1 MQFKYSA
8 SWCSCLSW
16 RSMLEHKGGEGGN
29 GFSSSKVNA
38 WSMRECRDLSYNPW
52 QELLVQR
59 GSVAKHGQ
67 KPWAFGNPINGET
80 INNLLRK
87 LKRLSQNMHFYR
99 SPTNFHREVSRRS
112 VPKFPKFHFRSS
124 FSLTQH
130 GHLVRCER
138 VDSSSPSLET
148 LLQEI
153 QNSILTITFTWFWFK
168 SKFRVQGHFLWRVG
182 QWTTWLVFS
191 ALASILLFSI
201 LLVRLHLQA
210 CIFKMLTVYT
220 HNS

>member
-1 MQFKYSA
+1 MGFVTTSATWEAPVYSLWNRDSQLLVQTMQFKYSA

-29 GFSSSKVNA
+29 GFSSSKVNV

-124 FSLTQH
+124 FSLTARPPGEMWKSRQLIPKSRDSAS
-130 GHLVRCER
+130 GDSKQDPNKHLHMV
-138 VDSSSPSLET
+138 L
-148 LLQEI
+148 I
-153 QNSILTITFTWFWFK
+153 
-168 SKFRVQGHFLWRVG
+168 
-182 QWTTWLVFS
+182 
-191 ALASILLFSI
+191 
-201 LLVRLHLQA
+201 
-210 CIFKMLTVYT
+210 
-220 HNS
+220 